1 MTKRRVLE
9 IFAANATFMT
19 PDEIQKCLQ
28 RNWQRSS
35 VYSYL
40 SRLCGQGLLE
50 RAHGWSRVAYR
61 ITPRGIERLR
71 FFQSKRVASAKG
83 QGGLQ

>member
-9 IFAANATFMT
+9 LFAANARFVT
-19 PDEIQKCLQ
+19 PDEIRMRLQ
-28 RNWQRSS
+28 NNLHRST

-50 RAHGWSRVAYR
+50 RAEGWQRVAYR
-61 ITPRGIERLR
+61 ITPRGIERLKFLR
-71 FFQSKRVASAKG
+71 SKQA
-83 QGGLQ
+83 